1 VFQGTSLQ
9 PIAGFTGLLHAGRY
23 ETIRA
28 VATAH
33 GEGSRRL
40 PSGGSTTFDL
50 ASVRMG
56 NPEGSPRHGFTLQA
70 AGPGGAMSE
79 RYILLVEDN
88 PDDEEL
94 TLLSLRKNNLAHD
107 IVVVRDGVEAIDF
120 LFCNGQYANRDVA
133 HVPTVILLDL
143 KLPKLD
149 GLGVLKRLRA
159 DPRTRTLPVV
169 VLTSSSQDA
178 DVIASYNLGANSYVR
193 KPVEFGAFVEAVS
206 SLGLYWVL
214 LNRPPPLHAA

>member
-1 VFQGTSLQ
+1 
-9 PIAGFTGLLHAGRY
+9 
-23 ETIRA
+23 
-28 VATAH
+28 
-33 GEGSRRL
+33 
-40 PSGGSTTFDL
+40 
-50 ASVRMG
+50 
-56 NPEGSPRHGFTLQA
+56 
-70 AGPGGAMSE
+70 MSE

-94 TLLSLRKNNLAHD
+94 TLLSLRKNNLAHE

-120 LFCNGQYANRDVA
+120 LFANGQYASRDVA
-133 HVPTVILLDL
+133 HAPTVILLDL

>member
-1 VFQGTSLQ
+1 MT
-9 PIAGFTGLLHAGRY
+9 
-23 ETIRA
+23 
-28 VATAH
+28 
-33 GEGSRRL
+33 
-40 PSGGSTTFDL
+40 
-50 ASVRMG
+50 
-56 NPEGSPRHGFTLQA
+56 
-70 AGPGGAMSE
+70 E

-94 TLLSLRKNNLAHD
+94 TLLSLRKNNLAHE
-107 IVVVRDGVEAIDF
+107 IVVVRDGVEAIEF
-120 LFCNGQYANRDVA
+120 LFGNGQYAGRDLSRT
-133 HVPTVILLDL
+133 PTVILLDL

-159 DPRTRTLPVV
+159 DERTRMLPVV

-193 KPVEFGAFVEAVS
+193 KPVEFGSFVEAVS

-214 LNRPPPLHAA
+214 LNRPPPMHAVS

>member
-1 VFQGTSLQ
+1 
-9 PIAGFTGLLHAGRY
+9 
-23 ETIRA
+23 
-28 VATAH
+28 
-33 GEGSRRL
+33 
-40 PSGGSTTFDL
+40 
-50 ASVRMG
+50 
-56 NPEGSPRHGFTLQA
+56 
-70 AGPGGAMSE
+70 MSE

-94 TLLSLRKNNLAHD
+94 TLLSLRKNNLAHE
-107 IVVVRDGVEAIDF
+107 IVVVRDGVEAIEY
-120 LFCNGQYANRDVA
+120 LFGTGQYANRDVMQ
-133 HVPTVILLDL
+133 VPTVILLDL

-159 DPRTRTLPVV
+159 DERTKNLPVV

-214 LNRPPPLHAA
+214 LNRPPPVHVA

>member
-1 VFQGTSLQ
+1 
-9 PIAGFTGLLHAGRY
+9 
-23 ETIRA
+23 
-28 VATAH
+28 
-33 GEGSRRL
+33 
-40 PSGGSTTFDL
+40 
-50 ASVRMG
+50 
-56 NPEGSPRHGFTLQA
+56 
-70 AGPGGAMSE
+70 MSE

-107 IVVVRDGVEAIDF
+107 IVVVRDGVEAIEF
-120 LFCNGQYANRDVA
+120 LFGNGQYASRDVS
-133 HVPTVILLDL
+133 HVPTVVLLDL

-149 GLGVLKRLRA
+149 GLGVLRKLRA
-159 DPRTRTLPVV
+159 EERTRTLPVV

>member
-1 VFQGTSLQ
+1 
-9 PIAGFTGLLHAGRY
+9 
-23 ETIRA
+23 
-28 VATAH
+28 
-33 GEGSRRL
+33 
-40 PSGGSTTFDL
+40 
-50 ASVRMG
+50 
-56 NPEGSPRHGFTLQA
+56 
-70 AGPGGAMSE
+70 MSE

-107 IVVVRDGVEAIDF
+107 IVVVRDGVEAIEF
-120 LFCNGQYANRDVA
+120 LFGNGQYAHRDVA

-159 DPRTRTLPVV
+159 AERTRTLPVV

>member
-1 VFQGTSLQ
+1 MTE
-9 PIAGFTGLLHAGRY
+9 H
-23 ETIRA
+23 
-28 VATAH
+28 
-33 GEGSRRL
+33 
-40 PSGGSTTFDL
+40 
-50 ASVRMG
+50 
-56 NPEGSPRHGFTLQA
+56 
-70 AGPGGAMSE
+70 
-79 RYILLVEDN
+79 YILLVEDN

-107 IVVVRDGVEAIDF
+107 IIVVRDGVEAIEF
-120 LFCNGQYANRDVA
+120 LSGTGQYAGRDVTQM
-133 HVPTVILLDL
+133 PMVILLDL

-149 GLGVLKRLRA
+149 GLGVLRRLRA
-159 DPRTRTLPVV
+159 EERTRTLPVV

-214 LNRPPPLHAA
+214 VNRPPPMHAVALQAR